1 MIIYPA
7 IDLRRGHCVRLS
19 QGRFDA
25 ETVYGD
31 DPLAVSLDFAA
42 QGAKWLHVVDLD
54 GALDASKRQ
63 LEVISSIIR
72 ESGLRVQCGG
82 GIRGKSDVYGLL
94 AAGAERV
101 VIGSL
106 CVKQPDLVRE
116 WIEEFGID
124 RIVPAL
130 DVRVGEDGV
139 ARVSIAGWQQDSNNE
154 LEEMILNVLPAPEGH
169 LLCTDIARDG
179 MLKGPNVALYSI
191 LRQKFPALQ
200 VQASGGVS
208 SLEDLAWLKAIGTSG
223 AIVGRALYERKFTLK
238 EALGP

>member
-31 DPLAVSLDFAA
+31 DPVAVARGFAA

-63 LEVISSIIR
+63 LEVVSAIIR

-106 CVKQPDLVRE
+106 CVKMPETVRA
-116 WIEEFGID
+116 WIEEFGAGK
-124 RIVPAL
+124 IVPAL
-130 DVRVGEDGV
+130 DVRVDEAGV
-139 ARVSIAGWQQDSNNE
+139 ARVSIAGWQQDSTSK
-154 LEEMILNVLPAPEGH
+154 LEDMLLSVLPNADGH

-179 MLKGPNVALYSI
+179 MLKGPNVALYAA

-208 SLEDLAWLKAIGTSG
+208 SLEDLAWLRGIGTAG
-223 AIVGRALYERKFTLK
+223 TIVGRALYEGKFTLK
-238 EALGP
+238 EALG